1 MVEDLRSGA
10 ARYASIVVLGVTLA
24 VVGFGILSLLPHQPD
39 TAGLGI
45 RSLKELAAAYD
56 RVKPGATRASA
67 LARLGFDTSTPNVEV
82 LSYLGVMERF
92 MARDT
97 VAFDKLDVAIQD
109 CIEAR
114 DRCTALVFTPSETKV
129 QAAGMLSVFGI
140 DSAKAASGPAEV
152 TLLVQDGRVAYKM
165 IRGVAAPA
173 VRSTTVAAR
182 AITVRATTAAIQ
194 PVSFRAATNY

>member
-10 ARYASIVVLGVTLA
+10 ARYATSIVVLAVSLA
-24 VVGFGILSLLPHQPD
+24 VVGFGILSLLPHQAD
-39 TAGLGI
+39 SGSLGI

-67 LARLGFDTSTPNVEV
+67 VARLGFDTSSPNVEV

-97 VAFDKLDVAIQD
+97 VAFDRLAAPIQD

-114 DRCTALVFTPSETKV
+114 DRCTALVFKT
-129 QAAGMLSVFGI
+129 A
-140 DSAKAASGPAEV
+140 D
-152 TLLVQDGRVAYKM
+152 
-165 IRGVAAPA
+165 
-173 VRSTTVAAR
+173 TT
-182 AITVRATTAAIQ
+182 
-194 PVSFRAATNY
+194 